1 MTRRW
6 VGIAL
11 AVALATAPGLRAQRV
26 EFGAALWGAGSNA
39 RSVYPGGVEA
49 LTGPV
54 VGFDL
59 RVARGGLG
67 LRLGYGQGSLKGD
80 TAGPAQRDYVDGYVH
95 LTAAPLRS
103 VELGLGPYARAYNTD
118 AGIQRWLFWQLR
130 GRYEEDILP
139 ATVRGYAELWI
150 GLTGSA
156 NVAEGFNGSRGG
168 AVGLL
173 WRILELRGSPVTLR
187 LSYAI
192 DEARLGDGARRETV
206 ERTNIALGIGRH

>member
-1 MTRRW
+1 MKRW
-6 VGIAL
+6 WFGLAACAAL
-11 AVALATAPGLRAQRV
+11 TGQSGLAAQRI

-59 RVARGGLG
+59 RAARGGLG
-67 LRLGYGQGSLKGD
+67 LRLGYGQGTLKGD

-95 LTAAPLRS
+95 LTAAPLGG
-103 VELGLGPYARAYNTD
+103 VELGLGPYARAYSTD
-118 AGIQRWLFWQLR
+118 AGVQRWIFWQLR
-130 GRYEEDILP
+130 ARYEEDILP

-156 NVAEGFNGSRGG
+156 NVAESFNSSRGG

-173 WRILELRGSPVTLR
+173 WRVLDLRGSPLTLR
-187 LSYAI
+187 LTYAI